1 MSPCL
6 RHLTLAGYR
15 TGANLLCV
23 PLTLDQDQLIPKWG
37 QQSLFLEESTPLVP
51 GTAVPPAGF
60 IAGDP
65 QIATNKASQSHCRK
79 PLLDEARFCVIVHC
93 AVVMLSSYP
102 FFMHLSTSCPS
113 ALDSLEF
120 LGQGLVYKGLRPGHT
135 SRVCFPQYGSH
146 HMPYSARMITWLRTA
161 TQRLA
166 GGLMADLQYLP
177 TSVRKE
183 FKQPRP
189 SET

>member
-23 PLTLDQDQLIPKWG
+23 SLTLDQDQLIPKWG

-65 QIATNKASQSHCRK
+65 QIATNEASQSHCRK
-79 PLLDEARFCVIVHC
+79 PPLDEARFCVIVHC
-93 AVVMLSSYP
+93 VVVMLSSYP

-113 ALDSLEF
+113 ALDSWSSWDRAWSPRASDPATLPEYVF
-120 LGQGLVYKGLRPGHT
+120 HSMEATTCPTRP
-135 SRVCFPQYGSH
+135 
-146 HMPYSARMITWLRTA
+146 
-161 TQRLA
+161 
-166 GGLMADLQYLP
+166 
-177 TSVRKE
+177 E
-183 FKQPRP
+183 
-189 SET
+189 